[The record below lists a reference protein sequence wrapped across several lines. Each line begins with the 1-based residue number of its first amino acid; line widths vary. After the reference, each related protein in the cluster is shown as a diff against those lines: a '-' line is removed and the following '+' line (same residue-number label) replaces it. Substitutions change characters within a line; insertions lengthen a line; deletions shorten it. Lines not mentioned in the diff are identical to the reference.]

1 MKEQQ
6 ELKPKKP
13 NILVRL
19 VALLVTAALLLG
31 ALVLVVYRDELNLD
45 ALKRWFAYRH
55 LETTESGEAAP
66 FSHAGGNQVTFAYLE
81 NGVLMASDSG
91 ARYYSFSGE
100 LYAEEVWN
108 LEHPV
113 LTHSSRYGVAYDAGG
128 QDLFVFQGVEEALH
142 LTLDGG
148 AELLSARVND
158 SGWLA
163 VTAHGGGYRGYVT
176 VYDSTYHTED
186 PQIQIRLSSTFVVDA
201 AVSPDCQTV
210 AIVTMG
216 QEGGSF
222 QTQIRF
228 YPMDQR
234 EPSAVVSLGN
244 TMVLE
249 LDYEDGLLW
258 VLGEDQVS
266 VVQEDGTIA
275 GTYSL
280 GRNYLKGCS
289 LGGDGYALLLLGR
302 YRAGAASQAVILGP
316 DGTELASQALSSSV
330 LAFDAAGRYVALLTG
345 EDLDIYTS
353 DFTPYSNLDHTQ
365 NARYLSLTDSGAA
378 LLANS
383 QQAWLYLP
391 T

>member
-1 MKEQQ
+1 
-6 ELKPKKP
+6 
-13 NILVRL
+13 
-19 VALLVTAALLLG
+19 
-31 ALVLVVYRDELNLD
+31 
-45 ALKRWFAYRH
+45 
-55 LETTESGEAAP
+55 
-66 FSHAGGNQVTFAYLE
+66 
-81 NGVLMASDSG
+81 
-91 ARYYSFSGE
+91 
-100 LYAEEVWN
+100 
-108 LEHPV
+108 
-113 LTHSSRYGVAYDAGG
+113 
-128 QDLFVFQGVEEALH
+128 
-142 LTLDGG
+142 
-148 AELLSARVND
+148 
-158 SGWLA
+158 
-163 VTAHGGGYRGYVT
+163 
-176 VYDSTYHTED
+176 
-186 PQIQIRLSSTFVVDA
+186 
-201 AVSPDCQTV
+201 
-210 AIVTMG
+210 
-216 QEGGSF
+216 
-222 QTQIRF
+222 
-228 YPMDQR
+228 
-234 EPSAVVSLGN
+234 
-244 TMVLE
+244 MVLE